1 MSTSFTYEC
10 LKNMHLLVK
19 PVLRNIDF
27 LTFIKF
33 LKCLYDLNTII
44 KSSGDYMDFVIIG
57 L

>member
-1 MSTSFTYEC
+1 
-10 LKNMHLLVK
+10 MHLLVK

>member
-1 MSTSFTYEC
+1 
-10 LKNMHLLVK
+10 MHLLVK

-27 LTFIKF
+27 FSIF
-33 LKCLYDLNTII
+33 QILKCLYELKTII